1 MSTYAK
7 VYLLDAPYAID
18 IPYTY
23 FVPRELEDA
32 VFPGRFVTV
41 PFGAGNKRSR
51 GVVDALTEQA
61 PDCTPKPLLS
71 AADDRFSLDEESLS
85 LCRFLKEY
93 TLCTF
98 GDALHAVM
106 PAGAFAHLRERY
118 RLASHVPPGARL
130 REECRELLNFIGQA
144 GDADP
149 DDIRQR
155 FGEKIRALL
164 PKLEK
169 DGFLF
174 ADHEIVGQ
182 TNNRFRETLT
192 LTVSEEEYRRLS
204 GEDGEKPSIRGEKQ
218 LCLLREV
225 HSVPGGEKKA
235 LLAAAG
241 ASVATLNAL
250 IEKGLIALT
259 RTEEYR
265 DPYADIPADLPPNI
279 LNESQDAALSE
290 LAALYRSGKAKAA
303 LLYGV
308 TGSGKTRVIKA
319 MIDEVLGSGRRVI
332 MLVPE
337 ISLTPQTVGIF
348 CAYYSGRVAVIHSGL
363 DEGER
368 FDAWKRIR
376 RGEVDLVI
384 GTRSAVLAPLANV
397 GMIVIDEEQEHTYKS
412 DSAPRYHARDVARFR
427 CGQNNALMLLA
438 SATPSVESYYRA
450 QNGAYR
456 LVSLTER
463 YGGARLPDVHIC
475 DMREELRAGNTSP
488 YSRELLEQLQRVG
501 QEGRQAIL
509 LLNRRG
515 YNSFITCE
523 SCGEVVKCPHCSVSL
538 TFHRARNGGF
548 LMCHY
553 CGYRTEPPKLCP
565 SCQSPHLSYMGVG
578 TQKAESDLSL
588 ALPTLSIL
596 RMDADTV
603 TGKSAYE
610 VMLGSFR
617 RHEADILLGTQ
628 MVAKGHDFP
637 QVTLVGVLSAD
648 ATLYLGDY
656 RAGERT
662 FSLLTQVIGRAG
674 RGEYPGLAL
683 IQTLSPQNAILNL
696 ACRQDYDGFY
706 QQEIRFRESYVF
718 PPFCDMAQ
726 FSLTG
731 GDEHE
736 VLGAATLLLNT
747 LKELTGKEYREVP
760 YVAFGPFEAP
770 VYKVNETYRMR
781 LVLKC
786 RQGRRARALFAAL
799 LIRVG
804 KQTGRRVS
812 VTCDI
817 NPGSV

>member
-1 MSTYAK
+1 MSAYAT

-18 IPYTY
+18 VPYTY
-23 FVPRELEDA
+23 FVPQEMEEA

-41 PFGAGNKRSR
+41 PFGAGNKRNR
-51 GVVDALTEQA
+51 AVVSELTEEA
-61 PDCTPKPLLS
+61 PNYTTKPLLS
-71 AADDRFSLDEESLS
+71 VADDRFTLDEESLS

-106 PAGAFAHLRERY
+106 PTGAFARLQERY
-118 RLASHVPPGARL
+118 RLASPMPAGAPL
-130 REECRELLNFIGQA
+130 REDCRELINYIEQMGE
-144 GDADP
+144 ADP
-149 DDIRQR
+149 EDIGAR
-155 FGEKIRALL
+155 FGEKIRKLL
-164 PKLEK
+164 PKLERE
-169 DGFLF
+169 GFLQ

-182 TNNRFRETLT
+182 TNNRFRETLS
-192 LTVSEEEYRRLS
+192 LSIDEEEYVRLS
-204 GEDGEKPSIRGEKQ
+204 GENGAKSPLRGEKQ
-218 LCLLREV
+218 IALLRAV
-225 HSVPGGEKKA
+225 HDAPGGEKKA
-235 LLAAAG
+235 LLAAAD
-241 ASVATLNAL
+241 ASPATLHTL
-250 IEKGLIALT
+250 MQKGLILLE

-265 DPYADIPADLPPNI
+265 DPYAEIPADQPPNI
-279 LNESQDAALSE
+279 LSKAQEDAFQE
-290 LAALYRSGKAKAA
+290 LAALYRCGQAKAA
-303 LLYGV
+303 LLHGV

-319 MIDEVLGSGRRVI
+319 MIDEVLSSGRRVI
-332 MLVPE
+332 LLVPE

-384 GTRSAVLAPLANV
+384 GTRSAVLAPLSNV

-427 CGQNNALMLLA
+427 CGQSRALMLLA

-450 QNGAYR
+450 QTGAYR
-456 LVSLTER
+456 LVTLTER
-463 YGGARLPDVHIC
+463 YGGARLPEVQIC

-488 YSRELLEQLQRVG
+488 YSRELLYQLQKVG
-501 QEGRQAIL
+501 EEGRQAIL

-515 YNSFITCE
+515 YNSFVTCE
-523 SCGEVVKCPHCSVSL
+523 ACGEVIKCPHCSVSL
-538 TFHRARNGGF
+538 TFHRSPDGGQ

-553 CGYRTEPPKLCP
+553 CGYRTAPPRLCP

-578 TQKAESDLSL
+578 TQKAESDLSA
-588 ALPTLSIL
+588 ALPQLSVL

-603 TGKSAYE
+603 SGKGAYDTL
-610 VMLGSFR
+610 LGRFR
-617 RHEADILLGTQ
+617 RREADVLLGTQ
-628 MVAKGHDFP
+628 MIAKGHDFP

-648 ATLYLGDY
+648 TTLHLGDY

-683 IQTLSPQNAILNL
+683 IQTLSPQNVILNL
-696 ACRQDYDGFY
+696 ACRQDYEEFY
-706 QQEIRFRESYVF
+706 RQEIRFREAYVF

-726 FSLTG
+726 FSLIG
-731 GDEHE
+731 ADEHE
-736 VLGAATLLLNT
+736 VQNAAVLLLNA
-747 LKELTGKEYREVP
+747 LKELTEKEYREVP

-786 RQGRRARALFAAL
+786 RQGRRSRALFSSL

-804 KQTGRRVS
+804 KTAGRRVS
-812 VTCDI
+812 ITCDI